1 MQFVCKGVL
10 MLHPELNKNIVA
22 HFRASQKKFRATT
35 ENTFSVVAYSV
46 PYSFARL
53 NNEIVVLLSSLGIP
67 SETFLKRQ
75 DEYHQWIRAASTDW
89 QVAFNI
95 LCALKHYDAAER
107 LLLDGIDFP
116 EVQKRIRSAQMAEI
130 GAFKKNEKFRARM
143 IIPKSRF
150 LFGVC
155 DPYSVLNEG
164 EVHVRVSVPRK
175 GVTTLTNVDVLVVR
189 NPCLHPGDCLK
200 LRAVAHPRLAHLVD
214 CIVFASKGRRAA
226 PSMSAGGDLGM
237 FQVCITA
244 YVLLNGGTERRR
256 RIHSNMGPRFRAQEG
271 R

>member
-1 MQFVCKGVL
+1 
-10 MLHPELNKNIVA
+10 MLHPELNKEIVA
-22 HFRASQKKFRATT
+22 QFRASQRKFRATT
-35 ENTFSVVAYSV
+35 SNIFSVVAHSV

-53 NNEIVVLLSSLGIP
+53 NNEIVVLLSSLGIS

-75 DEYHQWIRAASTDW
+75 AEYHEWIRAASTDW

-107 LLLDGIDFP
+107 LLLDGLEDHT
-116 EVQKRIRSAQMAEI
+116 VKQRIRAAQNAEI
-130 GAFKKNEKFRARM
+130 GAFKKKEKFRARM

-155 DPYSVLNEG
+155 DPYDVLKEG

-175 GVTTLTNVDVLVVR
+175 GATTLTNVDVLVVR

-200 LRAVAHPRLAHLVD
+200 LRAVAHPKLAHLVD
-214 CIVFASKGRRAA
+214 CIVFASRGRRAA
-226 PSMSAGGDLGM
+226 PSMSAGGDLGTFM
-237 FQVCITA
+237 RRVYAAFQAGFLTR
-244 YVLLNGGTERRR
+244 VLQMETSTR
-256 RIHSNMGPRFRAQEG
+256 
-271 R
+271 